1 MLDELST
8 AIMQYLITVT
18 NTGSK
23 SGEVAVLAYMTYSVC
38 VVFNFYII
46 MLMSLIMQ
54 DPETIV

>member
-18 NTGSK
+18 NTGSR

-46 MLMSLIMQ
+46 MLM
-54 DPETIV
+54 